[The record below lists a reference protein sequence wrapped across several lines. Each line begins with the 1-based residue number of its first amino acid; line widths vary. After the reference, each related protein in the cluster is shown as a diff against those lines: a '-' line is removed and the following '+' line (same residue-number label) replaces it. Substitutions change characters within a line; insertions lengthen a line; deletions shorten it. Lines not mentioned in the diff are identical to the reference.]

1 MGGNK
6 MINKLKTF
14 IVVAALSGT
23 VGASVLAAEI
33 TEENQNTAL
42 VEQKNESTSTD
53 NQFGIEDPVVD
64 NIIKKGKTA
73 TPKIDMQEELIAKE
87 TKEPQAQEPQAQEP
101 QETIEASNPVITVD
115 ATAYTASCEG
125 CSGITKTGVNIKD
138 NPEEKVIAVDPNVI
152 PLGSEVYVEG
162 YGYATA
168 EDIGGAID
176 GNEIDVFI
184 PTEQEAKNWG
194 RKQVKV
200 TIIN

>member
-1 MGGNK
+1 
-6 MINKLKTF
+6 MIKKLKTF

-23 VGASVLAAEI
+23 LGASVLAAEI
-33 TEENQNTAL
+33 TEENHNTTL
-42 VEQKNESTSTD
+42 VEQSKESNINEVND
-53 NQFGIEDPVVD
+53 NKRSESEDPVVD
-64 NIIKKGKTA
+64 NKIKKGKTA
-73 TPKIDMQEELIAKE
+73 TPNIASDKE
-87 TKEPQAQEPQAQEP
+87 NQVKTNDPNNE
-101 QETIEASNPVITVD
+101 SNPVITVK

-138 NPEEKVIAVDPNVI
+138 NPEEKVIAVDPKVI

-184 PTEQEAKNWG
+184 PSEKEAKDWG
-194 RKQVKV
+194 KKQVKV
-200 TIIN
+200 TIID

>member
-6 MINKLKTF
+6 MIKKLKVF

-23 VGASVLAAEI
+23 VGASVLAAEN
-33 TEENQNTAL
+33 TEENQKIAQ
-42 VEQKNESTSTD
+42 VEQKKESINTNINN
-53 NQFGIEDPVVD
+53 NQSDIEEPVVN

-73 TPKIDMQEELIAKE
+73 TPKVESEEDMES
-87 TKEPQAQEPQAQEP
+87 QEP
-101 QETIEASNPVITVD
+101 QEPQEPIKESNPVITVD

-184 PTEQEAKNWG
+184 PTEKEAKDWG

-200 TIIN
+200 TIID

>member
-6 MINKLKTF
+6 MIKKLKTF

-42 VEQKNESTSTD
+42 VEQKNESTTTEGHVN

-73 TPKIDMQEELIAKE
+73 TPKIDLQEELIATE
-87 TKEPQAQEPQAQEP
+87 TKDTQETQAQDTQED
-101 QETIEASNPVITVD
+101 SNPVITVD

-184 PTEQEAKNWG
+184 PTEKEAKDWG

-200 TIIN
+200 TIID